1 MNNILKNFLSILTGN
16 FLGKILAFIFSLYIA
31 RELGA
36 EVFGV
41 VNFANSIITY
51 FFMISSMGLQ
61 TYGILQ
67 ISKINNEKYSN
78 EEVSNIF
85 SEIMSSRIILTI
97 ISIFCLII
105 YLILS
110 KNFNISIKIMILLYG
125 LTIISNCLNIDWYFT
140 AIKNMKLNSIWII
153 IQNSTSLIALILL
166 NILDIKNMYIIPIT
180 IFIGEMIANI
190 ILMIKASKRIKFK
203 FSIDITR
210 ILTLVKLSFPFFFS
224 GIFATINCNIDTI
237 FLGYMTNPVEV
248 GLYNSAYKII
258 NMLIVIATIIFTP
271 IYPILIELYNNE
283 NSMNFDKLTNL
294 INIVRKIIMIISI
307 PILFISFILGKNI
320 ISTFYGK
327 TYIEASNVLS
337 ILLIYVALLY
347 IRELYGYR
355 LNACGLQ
362 NKYMKIVCFSA
373 FINIVLN
380 IILIPIWGMIGSAIT
395 TLFSEIINLIFMY
408 YISQKYK
415 YIKNVNNYLIKI
427 IVSSL
432 IISIICVF
440 IKMYFSN
447 AILISTIGLSIYI
460 ILIIIIGVIKKSD
473 LVFLREN

>member
-1 MNNILKNFLSILTGN
+1 M
-16 FLGKILAFIFSLYIA
+16 
-31 RELGA
+31 
-36 EVFGV
+36 
-41 VNFANSIITY
+41 
-51 FFMISSMGLQ
+51 
-61 TYGILQ
+61 
-67 ISKINNEKYSN
+67 
-78 EEVSNIF
+78 
-85 SEIMSSRIILTI
+85 
-97 ISIFCLII
+97 
-105 YLILS
+105 
-110 KNFNISIKIMILLYG
+110 
-125 LTIISNCLNIDWYFT
+125 
-140 AIKNMKLNSIWII
+140 
-153 IQNSTSLIALILL
+153 
-166 NILDIKNMYIIPIT
+166 
-180 IFIGEMIANI
+180 
-190 ILMIKASKRIKFK
+190 
-203 FSIDITR
+203 DITR

-271 IYPILIELYNNE
+271 VYPILIELYNNE
-283 NSMNFDKLTNL
+283 NSINFNKLTNL
-294 INIVRKIIMIISI
+294 VNIVRKIIMIISI

-320 ISTFYGK
+320 ISTFYGE

-395 TLFSEIINLIFMY
+395 TLVSEIINLIFMY

-415 YIKNVNNYLIKI
+415 YIKNVNNYLVKI

-440 IKMYFSN
+440 IKTYFSN
-447 AILISTIGLSIYI
+447 AILISIIGLSIYI
-460 ILIIIIGVIKKSD
+460 ILIISIGVIKKSD
-473 LVFLREN
+473 LIFLREN